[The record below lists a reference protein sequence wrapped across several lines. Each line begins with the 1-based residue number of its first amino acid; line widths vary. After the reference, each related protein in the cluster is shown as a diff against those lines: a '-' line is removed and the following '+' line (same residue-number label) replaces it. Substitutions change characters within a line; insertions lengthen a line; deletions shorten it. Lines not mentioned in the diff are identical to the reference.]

1 MKKIKLLILSI
12 ILLNTNFIFVNAA
25 EVKGAADIYKVKMH
39 KLELCTGHTTGDMD
53 DVATSTTQ
61 CQGAVTIGSSAAGV
75 EVDIASVDAGAVA
88 GSFGD
93 AMVLPLGE
101 TYTHVRVTLNRN
113 MKLRTAAAIN
123 TTAGGSV
130 DNCMTIATTDAMYAT
145 SEADDKY
152 THAPVVAEG
161 GNSGASEEM
170 SLYIYNGQQV
180 GDNQN
185 TFSLCQNASCGSV
198 EATGWNYAK
207 VASELTSALAMQ
219 TMRSIDRTDGSDPD
233 QLAMIYA
240 LEAPYTV
247 ALISPQIDMSF
258 STSQAIMAR
267 EAVSASF
274 CAFTITEPTVTIT
287 IK

>member
-1 MKKIKLLILSI
+1 
-12 ILLNTNFIFVNAA
+12 
-25 EVKGAADIYKVKMH
+25 
-39 KLELCTGHTTGDMD
+39 MD

-130 DNCMTIATTDAMYAT
+130 DNCMTIATTDAMYKT
-145 SEADDKY
+145 SEAADRY
-152 THAPVVAEG
+152 TYAPVVAEG

-170 SLYIYNGQQV
+170 SLYIYNGQQD
-180 GDNQN
+180 GDGNDNNNFQ
-185 TFSLCQNASCGSV
+185 LCQNASCGSS
-198 EATGWNYAK
+198 ANTAWNYAR
-207 VASELTSALAMQ
+207 VASQLTSALAMQ
-219 TMRSIDRTDGSDPD
+219 TMRSSVVTD

-240 LEAPYTV
+240 LEDPYTV

-258 STSQAIMAR
+258 STGQAIMAR
-267 EAVSASF
+267 EAASAGF

>member
-1 MKKIKLLILSI
+1 M
-12 ILLNTNFIFVNAA
+12 NYVFVNAG
-25 EVKGAADIYKVKMH
+25 VKGAANIYKVKMH

-61 CQGAVTIGSSAAGV
+61 CQNAVTIGTSTTGV

-93 AMVLPLGE
+93 AMILPLGE
-101 TYTHVRVTLNRN
+101 TYTHARVTLNRN
-113 MKLRTAAAIN
+113 MKLRTTEGIN
-123 TTAGGSV
+123 TTGGSDV
-130 DNCMTIATTDAMYAT
+130 DNCMTIATTDGMYVTDEAT
-145 SEADDKY
+145 DKY
-152 THAPVVAEG
+152 THKPVVAEG

-180 GDNQN
+180 GDGAN

-198 EATGWNYAK
+198 SASGWNYAA
-207 VASELTSALAMQ
+207 VASELTSAVAMQ
-219 TMRSIDRTDGSDPD
+219 TMRSSVSTD

-247 ALISPQIDMSF
+247 SLISPQIDMSF
-258 STSQAIMAR
+258 STNKGIMAKQ
-267 EAVSASF
+267 EVSNSF
-274 CAFTITEPTVTIT
+274 CSFAITEPTVKIT

>member
-12 ILLNTNFIFVNAA
+12 ILLNINFISVNAA

-39 KLELCTGHTTGDMD
+39 KLELCTGHTTGTFDLT
-53 DVATSTTQ
+53 ATSTTQ
-61 CQGAVTIGSSAAGV
+61 CQNAVTIGTSVAGV
-75 EVDIASVDAGAVA
+75 EVDIASVTAGAVA

-113 MKLRTAAAIN
+113 MKLRTAAGIN
-123 TTAGGSV
+123 TGSGSNV
-130 DNCMTIATTDAMYAT
+130 DNCMTIATTDGMYVTNEAT
-145 SEADDKY
+145 DKY
-152 THAPVVAEG
+152 THKPVVAEN

-170 SLYIYNGQQV
+170 SLYIYNGQQN
-180 GDNQN
+180 GQQN
-185 TFSLCQNASCGSV
+185 SGNTYSLCQNASCGSV
-198 EATGWNYAK
+198 SASAWNYAK
-207 VASELTSALAMQ
+207 VASELGSALAMQ
-219 TMRSIDRTDGSDPD
+219 TMRSSVSTD

-247 ALISPQIDMSF
+247 ALISPQIDMAF
-258 STSQAIMAR
+258 STSQGIMAKQ
-267 EAVSASF
+267 EVSNSF
-274 CAFTITEPTVTIT
+274 CSFAITEPTVIIT

>member
-1 MKKIKLLILSI
+1 MKNIKLLIFSI
-12 ILLNTNFIFVNAA
+12 ILLNMNFVFVNAG
-25 EVKGAADIYKVKMH
+25 VKGAANIYKVKMH

-61 CQGAVTIGSSAAGV
+61 CQNAVTIGTSTTGV

-93 AMVLPLGE
+93 AMILPLGE
-101 TYTHVRVTLNRN
+101 TYTHARVTLNRN
-113 MKLRTAAAIN
+113 MKLRTTEGIN
-123 TTAGGSV
+123 TTGGSDV
-130 DNCMTIATTDAMYAT
+130 DNCMTIATTDGMYVTDEAT
-145 SEADDKY
+145 DKY
-152 THAPVVAEG
+152 THKPVVAEG

-180 GDNQN
+180 GDGAN

-198 EATGWNYAK
+198 AAAGWNYA
-207 VASELTSALAMQ
+207 ATAAQLTSAVAMQ
-219 TMRSIDRTDGSDPD
+219 TMRSSVSTD
-233 QLAMIYA
+233 QLALIYA

-247 ALISPQIDMSF
+247 SLISPKIDMSF
-258 STSQAIMAR
+258 STSEAISANN
-267 EAVSASF
+267 EVSNSF
-274 CAFTITEPTVTIT
+274 CSFAIEEPAVTIT

>member
-1 MKKIKLLILSI
+1 MKNIKLLILSI

-123 TTAGGSV
+123 TTGGGSV
-130 DNCMTIATTDAMYAT
+130 DNCMTIATTDAMYVTDEAT
-145 SEADDKY
+145 DKY
-152 THAPVVAEG
+152 THKPVVAEG

-180 GDNQN
+180 GDGAN

-198 EATGWNYAK
+198 AATGWNYAA

-219 TMRSIDRTDGSDPD
+219 TMRSSVSTD
-233 QLAMIYA
+233 QLSLIYA
-240 LEAPYTV
+240 LESSYTV

-258 STSQAIMAR
+258 STSQGIMAKN
-267 EAVSASF
+267 EVSNSF
-274 CAFTITEPTVTIT
+274 CSFAITEPTVTIT